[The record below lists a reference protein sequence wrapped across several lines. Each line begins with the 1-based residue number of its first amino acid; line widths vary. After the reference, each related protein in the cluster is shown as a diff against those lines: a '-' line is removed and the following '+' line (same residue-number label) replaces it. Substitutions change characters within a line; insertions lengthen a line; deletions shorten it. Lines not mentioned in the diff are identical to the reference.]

1 MQQGMNKVPMEIV
14 NIEPSGSSSG
24 AYVMV
29 LGEREGNRKMSIV
42 IGSTEAQAIA
52 IELEKMRASRP
63 LTHDLFKSAFGIF
76 NLDLAEV
83 VIHKVVEGIFYTRL
97 VITDG
102 VRVEELDSRPSDAVA
117 LAYRFNCPIYCEEA
131 VLAEVGITPED
142 VELEFDFDDDIA
154 DDSEEAAE
162 KNISDLQA
170 ELEEALAREDYERAS
185 QLRDEIERRKG

>member
-1 MQQGMNKVPMEIV
+1 MNKVPMEIV

-29 LGEREGNRKMSIV
+29 LAEREGSRRLSII

-63 LTHDLFKSAFGIF
+63 LTHDLFKTAFGCF
-76 NLDLAEV
+76 NLDLTEV
-83 VIHKVVEGIFYTRL
+83 VINKVVEGIFYTRL
-97 VITDG
+97 VMTDG
-102 VRVEELDSRPSDAVA
+102 TREEEMDARPSDAVA

-142 VELEFDFDDDIA
+142 VEMEFDFDDQMME
-154 DDSEEAAE
+154 EEAEKAE
-162 KNISDLQA
+162 KTIGDLQS
-170 ELEEALAREDYERAS
+170 ELEEALAREDYELAS

>member
-1 MQQGMNKVPMEIV
+1 MNKVPMEIV

-63 LTHDLFKSAFGIF
+63 LTHDLFKSAFGTF

-154 DDSEEAAE
+154 DDSVETAE

-170 ELEEALAREDYERAS
+170 ELEEALAREDYELAS

>member
-1 MQQGMNKVPMEIV
+1 MNKVPMEIV

-29 LGEREGNRKMSIV
+29 LGEREGSRKMSIV

-63 LTHDLFKSAFGIF
+63 LTHDLFKSAFGMF

-154 DDSEEAAE
+154 DDSEETAE
-162 KNISDLQA
+162 KSVSDLQA
-170 ELEEALAREDYERAS
+170 ELEEALAR
-185 QLRDEIERRKG
+185 

>member
-1 MQQGMNKVPMEIV
+1 MNKVPMEIV

-63 LTHDLFKSAFGIF
+63 LTHDLFKSAFGTF

-131 VLAEVGITPED
+131 VLAEVGIIPED

-154 DDSEEAAE
+154 DDSVETAE

-170 ELEEALAREDYERAS
+170 ELEEALAREDYELAS

>member
-1 MQQGMNKVPMEIV
+1 MEIV

-29 LGEREGNRKMSIV
+29 LAEREGSRRLSII

-63 LTHDLFKSAFGIF
+63 LTHDLFKTAFGCF
-76 NLDLAEV
+76 NLDLTEV
-83 VIHKVVEGIFYTRL
+83 VINKVVEGIFYTRL
-97 VITDG
+97 VMTDG
-102 VRVEELDSRPSDAVA
+102 TREEEMDARPSDAVA

-142 VELEFDFDDDIA
+142 VEMEFDFDDQMME
-154 DDSEEAAE
+154 EEAEKAE
-162 KNISDLQA
+162 KTIGDLQS
-170 ELEEALAREDYERAS
+170 ELEEALAREDYELAS

>member
-1 MQQGMNKVPMEIV
+1 MNKVPMEIV

-63 LTHDLFKSAFGIF
+63 LTHDLFKSAFGAF

-131 VLAEVGITPED
+131 VLAEVGIIPED

-154 DDSEEAAE
+154 DDSVETAE

-170 ELEEALAREDYERAS
+170 ELEEALAREDYELAS

>member
-1 MQQGMNKVPMEIV
+1 MEIV

-29 LGEREGNRKMSIV
+29 LGEREGSRKMSIV

-63 LTHDLFKSAFGIF
+63 LTHDLFKTAFGSF
-76 NLDLAEV
+76 NLDLSEV

-117 LAYRFNCPIYCEEA
+117 LAYRFNCPIFCEEA

-154 DDSEEAAE
+154 EEEQGSGE
-162 KNISDLQA
+162 KSIADLQS
-170 ELEEALAREDYERAS
+170 ELEEALAREDYELAS

>member
-1 MQQGMNKVPMEIV
+1 MNKVPMEIV

-29 LGEREGNRKMSIV
+29 LGEREGSRKMSIV

-63 LTHDLFKSAFGIF
+63 LTHDLFKSAFGMF

-154 DDSEEAAE
+154 DDSEETAE
-162 KNISDLQA
+162 KSVSDLQA